1 MLGYLPVAT
10 TGLLSSLGLSFL
22 ICQNTALE
30 SQTLRAPLTHT
41 LLLGSVFLTC
51 SVT

>member
-30 SQTLRAPLTHT
+30 SQTLPAPLTHT
-41 LLLGSVFLTC
+41 FSLGVYF
-51 SVT
+51 

>member
-1 MLGYLPVAT
+1 MLGHLPVAT
-10 TGLLSSLGLSFL
+10 TGFLSALGLSFL

-30 SQTLRAPLTHT
+30 SQTLPVPFTHT